1 MAEERQKNPN
11 DEQLPGN
18 VSNQNSEEQLP
29 DSEEQKPSNRP
40 PSHGRGD
47 GESGGEAKEGS
58 QSTGSPASAG

>member
-29 DSEEQKPSNRP
+29 ESEEQTSSKRP
-40 PSHGRGD
+40 PSHSRGD
-47 GESGGEAKEGS
+47 AESGGEPKEGT
-58 QSTGSPASAG
+58 QSTGSPTAAG